1 MEVLKVQKWNH
12 RAASGPGS
20 GRLSSGDSSTVS
32 QRPLQ
37 PLVCRSAIP
46 EAWRTPRGMGGEA
59 VECVRWTLLSCQE
72 GDPASATVWLDL
84 ELSSDETTQTDGLA
98 CGWDLRKLSL

>member
-1 MEVLKVQKWNH
+1 
-12 RAASGPGS
+12 
-20 GRLSSGDSSTVS
+20 
-32 QRPLQ
+32 
-37 PLVCRSAIP
+37 
-46 EAWRTPRGMGGEA
+46 MGGEA